1 MGIILDLLIV
11 AIIALMVFLS
21 AKRGFMRTLIEVV
34 GFVAALFVA
43 FTFSTPIASTTY
55 NKVIE
60 PTVIKTL
67 IKETEEKTS
76 VVIDDV
82 WDSVPK
88 FLTNNSPR
96 FGLTKEGLAGKLS
109 SMEITAS
116 DVATTISNDV
126 IEPVL
131 VKMLSLAIAT
141 ILLVVLLVVVNFL
154 AKFINKLVSFSLV
167 GKLNRALGGVVGLL
181 KGIVLAVVFCLAVNV
196 IVSFTENGFLI
207 FTNDAIESSTLF
219 STICNFFPFFK

>member
-11 AIIALMVFLS
+11 AIIVLMVFLS

-34 GFVAALFVA
+34 GFAAALFIA
-43 FTFSTPIASTTY
+43 FTFSTPIANATY
-55 NKVIE
+55 NKAIE

-67 IKETEEKTS
+67 VRETEDKSS

-96 FGLTKEGLAGKLS
+96 FGLTKDDLADKLS
-109 SMEITAS
+109 GMEITAS

-154 AKFINKLVSFSLV
+154 AKFVNKLVSFSFV
-167 GKLNRALGGVVGLL
+167 GKLNRELGGVVGLL

-219 STICNFFPFFK
+219 STICEFFPFFK